1 MDLKSLTRRAALTIL
16 SSMLCLVAFA
26 QNHQVTGTI
35 RDAAGEP
42 MIGVNVLEKGTT
54 NGTITDFDGNY
65 SLSVDGNGVL
75 VFSYIGFQ
83 SQEIAVANKTKID
96 VTMAEDTETLEE
108 VVVVGYGVMKKNDLT
123 GSVGSV
129 STEKLVSKG
138 APTVMESLQGS
149 VPGVNI
155 TQSSGR
161 TGGDFNIEIRG
172 RSSTNSS
179 TTPLYVV
186 DGIICDDIN
195 FLNQQDIERIDILKD
210 ASSTAIY
217 GSRATAGVVMV
228 TTKSGSGVG
237 QSGARKPTV
246 TYDGYYGI
254 TNTAR
259 MPELMDGD
267 QFYSY
272 RFSKFLSLT
281 DGTTVPTSGTP
292 TFGLPPL
299 NFNQLALLNEQTGE
313 YRLLE
318 LLRNGQTVDWP
329 DLVTRTGAQQ
339 NHYLSVSGAGEAVS
353 YHMGIGYTNDK
364 GIYEGDEESKINFK
378 GSVDAKINKY
388 VSAGFNFNMAYI
400 NRDYANDRGVQYAYR
415 MNPFMQPYKE
425 DGTLWEKP
433 GNYEAM
439 GSSSAYQFSDQP
451 NALLYLMNQT
461 RNRETWRMLGNFY
474 LQIAPVK
481 GLTIKSTFSPDY
493 TYYRE
498 GEFNDTLVENT
509 VNTASTDTHRGF
521 SWTWDNVIT
530 YNKTFNEKHDL
541 NLMGLFSMTAS
552 NSEDQELL
560 YSGVLDGTL
569 WWNMNT
575 GTYDAENSSNSF
587 SESSMVS
594 AALRANYSYMGKYM
608 LTGTVRWD
616 GSSRFADGNRWGAF
630 PSVAA
635 AWRMSEEDWLKRDW
649 LSNLKLRVSYG
660 ITGNNSGIGNYATQQ
675 TVAGPIYYPFGTVYS
690 QGFYPSAIVNRYLS
704 WESSE
709 EINVGVDFGFFNNR
723 ISGSVDIYQK
733 TSKDLLF
740 DVQLPLEAGTDDK
753 GNPWEMTTN
762 VGKVRN
768 RGIEVSLTTINVE
781 RNGWHWETTFS
792 VAANQNRVQEINGLG
807 EDLPA
812 SSLFIGEPLN
822 NVYNYE
828 WTGIVNDRDMVV
840 PNHQVAIDHGFTP
853 GQTVK
858 SSDYYYACYGWIEGN
873 PIIRDV
879 DGNGAFDDRD
889 KKVYSK
895 DPAWTG
901 SLSTTLT
908 WNNWDL
914 SATLYTKQNYT
925 IDSDFYG
932 EYLNYGDR
940 GRVKLKMDNYVPSGT
955 LLNVDGV
962 NADGTYINPVYSGAT
977 HYGSYPMINNGTAN
991 GGLGTPLWTGQD
1003 GDGVNRIADASYVK
1017 IKNITLGYTFP
1028 QKWMNKIRVKS
1039 LRLYCTVTNPF
1050 VFTDYKGFDPEWADA
1065 DLDQD
1070 GPSTV
1075 TWQFGGSIKF

>member
-161 TGGDFNIEIRG
+161 TGGGFNIEIRG

-186 DGIICDDIN
+186 DGVICDDID

-254 TNTAR
+254 ATTPR
-259 MPELMDGD
+259 MPDFQNAEE
-267 QFYSY
+267 FARY
-272 RFSKFLSLT
+272 RLF
-281 DGTTVPTSGTP
+281 
-292 TFGLPPL
+292 TFEGYAEGGSTLYANPVYGAAD
-299 NFNQLALLNEQTGE
+299 FKQALLYNVERDVNRLNEMLATGE
-313 YRLLE
+313 SY
-318 LLRNGQTVDWP
+318 DWP
-329 DLVTRTGAQQ
+329 GMVTRTGAQQ

-353 YHMGIGYTNDK
+353 YHLGVGYQDDK

-388 VSAGFNFNMAYI
+388 VSAGFNFNMAYM
-400 NRDYANDRGVQYAYR
+400 NHDYANDDAIQQAYR
-415 MNPFMQPYKE
+415 MNPFMVPYNKE
-425 DGTLWEKP
+425 TGEPNLRP
-433 GNYEAM
+433 GNYASM
-439 GSSSAYQFSDQP
+439 GSTNGYQFSDQTSP
-451 NALLYLMNQT
+451 LIAMQNQT

-474 LQIAPVK
+474 LQIAPMD

-498 GEFNDTLVENT
+498 GEFNDVLLGEDTNSARME
-509 VNTASTDTHRGF
+509 THRGF
-521 SWTWDNVIT
+521 SWTWDNIVNYT
-530 YNKTFNEKHDL
+530 KTFREKHSL

-552 NSEDQELL
+552 NSENLDLL
-560 YSGVLDGTL
+560 YNGVLDKTL
-569 WWNMNT
+569 WWNMAT
-575 GTYDAENSSNSF
+575 GTYVAGDDSENSY

-608 LTGTVRWD
+608 ITGTVRWD
-616 GSSRFADGNRWGAF
+616 GSSRFADGHRWGAF

-660 ITGNNSGIGNYATQQ
+660 VTGNNSGINNYATQT
-675 TVAGPIYYPFGTVYS
+675 TVAQTPIYYPFGNVYS
-690 QGFYPSAIVNRYLS
+690 TGFYPSGIVNRALS
-704 WESSE
+704 WETSK
-709 EINVGVDFGFFNNR
+709 EINVGIDFGFFENR
-723 ISGSVDIYQK
+723 ISGTLDIYQK
-733 TSKDLLF
+733 NAEDLLYP
-740 DVQLPLEAGTDDK
+740 VMLPLEAGTDDK
-753 GNPWEMTTN
+753 GNPWQMTTN

-768 RGIEVSLTTINVE
+768 RGIEATLTTINVE
-781 RNGWHWETTFS
+781 RNGWHWETTFGI
-792 VAANQNRVQEINGLG
+792 AANQNRVLDINGL
-807 EDLPA
+807 EQDLPGE
-812 SSLFIGEPLN
+812 SLFIGKPLN
-822 NVYNYE
+822 NVYAYE
-828 WTGIVNDRDMVV
+828 YGGVVSNKDMTV
-840 PNHQVAIDHGFTP
+840 PDTQAARDHGFTP
-853 GQTVK
+853 GQTVN
-858 SSDYYYACYGWIEGN
+858 SAQYYNTVYGLVEGN
-873 PIIRDV
+873 PIIV
-879 DGNGAFDDRD
+879 DRNGDGQINESD
-889 KKVYSK
+889 KKVYRS

-925 IDSDFYG
+925 VSSDFYG
-932 EYLNYGDR
+932 QYLDFGDR
-940 GRVKLKMDNYVPSGT
+940 GRGRLNVDHYIPAGT
-955 LLNVDGV
+955 LIGVDGV
-962 NADGTYINPVYSGAT
+962 NADGTYIDPVYQATT
-977 HYGSYPMINNGTAN
+977 HYGNYPFPTSA
-991 GGLGTPLWTGQD
+991 
-1003 GDGVNRIADASYVK
+1003 GDGSMNTTYWTSDDGVARLADASYVK

-1050 VFTDYKGFDPEWADA
+1050 VFTDYKGFDPEWANA

-1070 GPSTV
+1070 GPSQV
-1075 TWQFGGSIKF
+1075 TWQFGGNIKF

>member
-129 STEKLVSKG
+129 DTEKLVSKG

-161 TGGDFNIEIRG
+161 TGGGFNIEIRG
-172 RSSTNSS
+172 RSSTNSD

-186 DGIICDDIN
+186 DGVICDDID

-254 TNTAR
+254 ATTPR
-259 MPELMDGD
+259 MPDFQNAEE
-267 QFYSY
+267 FARY
-272 RFSKFLSLT
+272 RLFTFEGWAEG
-281 DGTTVPTSGTP
+281 GTTAYANPIYGAAD
-292 TFGLPPL
+292 FK
-299 NFNQLALLNEQTGE
+299 QALLYNVERDVNRLNEMLANGE
-313 YRLLE
+313 TY
-318 LLRNGQTVDWP
+318 DWP
-329 DLVTRTGAQQ
+329 GLVTRTGAQQ

-353 YHMGIGYTNDK
+353 YHLGVGYQDDK

-388 VSAGFNFNMAYI
+388 VSAGFNFNMAYM
-400 NRDYANDRGVQYAYR
+400 NHDYANDDAIQDAYR
-415 MNPFMQPYKE
+415 MNPFMVPYDANGE
-425 DGTLWEKP
+425 PNLRP
-433 GNYEAM
+433 GNYQSI
-439 GSSSAYQFSDQP
+439 GSTSGYQFSDQTSP
-451 NALLYLMNQT
+451 LIAMQNQT
-461 RNRETWRMLGNFY
+461 RNRETWRLLGNFY
-474 LQIAPVK
+474 LQIAPVE

-498 GEFNDTLVENT
+498 GEFNDVLLGEE
-509 VNTASTDTHRGF
+509 VNSARTETHRGF
-521 SWTWDNVIT
+521 SWTWDNIVNYT
-530 YNKTFNEKHDL
+530 KTFNEKHSL

-552 NSEDQELL
+552 NSENQDLL
-560 YSGVLDGTL
+560 YNDVLNGTL
-569 WWNMNT
+569 WWNMAT
-575 GTYDAENSSNSF
+575 GTYIAGDDSGNSY

-594 AALRANYSYMGKYM
+594 AALRANYTFMGKYM

-616 GSSRFADGNRWGAF
+616 GSSRFADGHRWGAF

-660 ITGNNSGIGNYATQQ
+660 ITGNNSGIDNYATQT
-675 TVAGPIYYPFGTVYS
+675 TVSSTPIYYPFGGTYFT
-690 QGFYPSAIVNRYLS
+690 GFYPSGIVNRALS
-704 WESSE
+704 WETSK
-709 EINVGVDFGFFNNR
+709 EINVGIDFGFFNNR
-723 ISGSVDIYQK
+723 ISGSLDIYQK
-733 TSKDLLF
+733 NAEDLLY
-740 DVQLPLEAGTDDK
+740 DVMLPLEAGTDDK
-753 GNPWEMTTN
+753 GNPWQMTTN

-768 RGIEVSLTTINVE
+768 RGIEATLTTINVE
-781 RNGWHWETTFS
+781 RNGWHWETTFGI
-792 VAANQNRVQEINGLG
+792 AANQNRVLDINGL
-807 EDLPA
+807 EQDLPGE
-812 SSLFIGEPLN
+812 SLFIGKPLN
-822 NVYNYE
+822 NVYAYE
-828 WTGIVNDRDMVV
+828 YGGVVSNKDMTV
-840 PNHQVAIDHGFTP
+840 PDTQAARDHGFTP
-853 GQTVK
+853 GQTVN
-858 SSDYYYACYGWIEGN
+858 SAQYYNTVYGLVEGN
-873 PIIRDV
+873 PIIV
-879 DGNGAFDDRD
+879 DRNGDGTINESD
-889 KKVYSK
+889 KKVYRS

-925 IDSDFYG
+925 VSSDFYG
-932 EYLNYGDR
+932 QYLNFTDR
-940 GRVKLKMDNYVPSGT
+940 GRVRLDVDHYIPAGT
-955 LLNVDGV
+955 LIGVNGV
-962 NADGTYINPVYSGAT
+962 NADGTYIDPVYQATT
-977 HYGSYPMINNGTAN
+977 HYGNYPFPTSA
-991 GGLGTPLWTGQD
+991 
-1003 GDGVNRIADASYVK
+1003 GDGSMNTSYWTSDDGVARLVDASYVK

-1050 VFTDYKGFDPEWADA
+1050 VFTDYKGFDPEWANA